1 MNILLSGSIRD
12 GSLYNVISLILIFAF
27 VLLLA
32 YLAAKL
38 TAKLQGNPLNKK
50 ANIKIID
57 SLRLGGNKY
66 ISIIKIGTNYYAL
79 AFGKDEITL
88 IDKID
93 KDTIS
98 IPDNLKTDS
107 DNINNNADESAF
119 VNDADSKITDRNV
132 TDSEE
137 KKNFKDI
144 LISNINKN
152 K

>member
-98 IPDNLKTDS
+98 IPNNLKTDP

>member
-107 DNINNNADESAF
+107 DNINN
-119 VNDADSKITDRNV
+119 DADSKITDRNV

>member
-66 ISIIKIGTNYYAL
+66 ISIVKIGTNYYAL

-119 VNDADSKITDRNV
+119 FNDADSKNTDRNV